1 MDLFKRRKSS
11 GRAGSVKA
19 WVIEG
24 FGLDEDDVVTVAELA
39 CHEPDCPPIETLIS
53 VHKVDGSRRDWR
65 MHKPLV
71 EITETDV
78 QKILSAGS
86 TLHK

>member
-1 MDLFKRRKSS
+1 MDLFNRRKAP
-11 GRAGSVKA
+11 GQAGSIKA

-24 FGLDEDDVVTVAELA
+24 LELNDDDVVTIAELA

-65 MHKPLV
+65 MHKPLAD
-71 EITETDV
+71 ITEKDV
-78 QKILSAGS
+78 LRHIVGRVS
-86 TLHK
+86 TV